1 MFENLQDLI
10 EGSVGQ
16 AIIVGIIVIMFLII
30 LIPQKGK
37 KYEVSAV
44 TISAIMIALASLL
57 SEVKL
62 FDAPYGGSVTAFSM
76 LPIAVVGYIFGTR
89 TGLMAGMSLGL
100 INLILGPYVIHPAQ
114 LLLDYPLAF
123 GAIGLSGMMRDKK
136 NGLIKGYL
144 LGVFARYVCTVLS
157 GAFFFGEYAAEGFNA
172 WTWSLFYNATYI
184 FAEAVITVLILM
196 IPPVK
201 NMFKTLKKRL

>member
-1 MFENLQDLI
+1 MFANLQLFF
-10 EGSVGQ
+10 EGSIGQ
-16 AIIVGIIVIMFLII
+16 AITIGVIVVMFLVI
-30 LIPQKGK
+30 LVPQRGK
-37 KYEVSAV
+37 KFDVSAV
-44 TISAIMIALASLL
+44 TISAIMIALASVL
-57 SEVKL
+57 SEIKL

-76 LPIAVVGYIFGTR
+76 LPVAVVGYIYGTR

-136 NGLIKGYL
+136 SGLIKGYL
-144 LGVFARYVCTVLS
+144 LGIFARYVCTVLS
-157 GAFFFGEYAAEGFNA
+157 GAFFFGEYAPEGFNA
-172 WTWSLFYNATYI
+172 WTWALLYNATYI
-184 FAEAVITVLILM
+184 FIEGALTALILM
-196 IPPVK
+196 ISPVK